1 MRISMI
7 IFLFFDNPSMPG
19 CKDPD
24 VQAHQDCQR
33 IKRRSLI
40 SSRWI
45 YWYDPVRVGYIAIG
59 NQGEKFAQ
67 EWQRKDDMTSN

>member
-1 MRISMI
+1 MI
-7 IFLFFDNPSMPG
+7 VFLFFDNPGAPG

-24 VQAHQDCQR
+24 VQVRQGCQN

-45 YWYDPVRVGYIAIG
+45 YWYDPVGVYSDWQSARK
-59 NQGEKFAQ
+59 NLQ
-67 EWQRKDDMTSN
+67 EWQQKYDMATKKS